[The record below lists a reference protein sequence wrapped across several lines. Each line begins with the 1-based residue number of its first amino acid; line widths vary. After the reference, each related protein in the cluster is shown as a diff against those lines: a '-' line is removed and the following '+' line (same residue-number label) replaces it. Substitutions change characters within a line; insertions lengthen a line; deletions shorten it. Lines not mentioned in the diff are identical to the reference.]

1 MAGLWPQE
9 KHAKFEA
16 ALKGNP
22 KVRGESSE
30 CRWGRIAAQVAPGI
44 TAAECQAYFKQVR
57 SHVKRRAQEDG
68 FRNQQQQQQQE
79 EEQQQ
84 QQQQQQPEQEQ
95 EQQQRR
101 APGTQ
106 QSRKPQVPGPA
117 ESKQTG
123 QTSAQGTVRSYKPS
137 ADRHAMRPM
146 SSRVVA
152 KWWQRL
158 DDAVDPISL
167 DPISDLNYPPFELL
181 NGGSGEQA
189 TFFDGQILAH
199 YLVSTGNFTHPITR
213 RDLTL
218 KECRYAAHPLV
229 RYKVCLVLRSML

>member
-1 MAGLWPQE
+1 MADLWPQA

-30 CRWGRIAAQVAPGI
+30 CRWGRIAAQVGPGI
-44 TAAECQAYFKQVR
+44 TAADCQAYFKQVR
-57 SHVKRRAQEDG
+57 EHVKQRAQEDG
-68 FRNQQQQQQQE
+68 LRTQ
-79 EEQQQ
+79 
-84 QQQQQQPEQEQ
+84 Q
-95 EQQQRR
+95 EQQHHQHHQRQRR
-101 APGTQ
+101 APDTP
-106 QSRKPQVPGPA
+106 QSHKLQLPGPV

-123 QTSAQGTVRSYKPS
+123 QTSTQGAARSCKPS

-181 NGGSGEQA
+181 NDGSSEQT

-199 YLVSTGNFTHPITR
+199 YLVSTGNFAHPITR

-218 KECRYAAHPLV
+218 KECR
-229 RYKVCLVLRSML
+229 